1 MVLHPKHAAAYIHA
15 CVHFLSMQL
24 SRAPVQVDVEVDRMM
39 FERLRSCSA
48 VEAASSEE
56 QPEVQQLP
64 GKGYTVSRDWKGRAA
79 AERLGWNRD
88 SCIMAS

>member
-1 MVLHPKHAAAYIHA
+1 
-15 CVHFLSMQL
+15 
-24 SRAPVQVDVEVDRMM
+24 MM

-64 GKGYTVSRDWKGRAA
+64 GKGYTVSRDWEGRAA
-79 AERLGWNRD
+79 ADLHYASLKGTHASSPMHTLAGYIGGLWSGRNRRV
-88 SCIMAS
+88 